1 MRRLSFLCPIF
12 LLAACAGGTTT
23 PDPSSP
29 RAHPPQDPKEERR
42 SAAAVGERPPPFSVP
57 SLTTGGKVTVRAGQ
71 VTLVFFWATWNEPCK
86 KSFPTLQELYVKYHA
101 RGFEIAALSV
111 DDESEGC
118 AETNGWG
125 DTCLRRGNIVADAA
139 KSWGAKFP
147 VGWDGG
153 HVIASAWRPAHMPT
167 FYILD
172 RRGIVRHVHGGWHD
186 GEQAT
191 VDAEVLALL

>member
-1 MRRLSFLCPIF
+1 MRRLSLLGPIF
-12 LLAACAGGTTT
+12 LLAACASGTTT
-23 PDPSSP
+23 PDASSP
-29 RAHPPQDPKEERR
+29 GALHPQDPKEERP
-42 SAAAVGERPPPFSVP
+42 SAAVGERAPPFSVA
-57 SLTTGGKVTVRAGQ
+57 SLTTGGKVTVPAGQ

-86 KSFPTLQELYVKYHA
+86 KSFPRLQELYVKYHA
-101 RGFEIAALSV
+101 RGLEIAALSV

-153 HVIASAWRPAHMPT
+153 HAIASQWRPSHMPT

-186 GEQAT
+186 GEEAT

>member
-1 MRRLSFLCPIF
+1 MRRLSFLGPV
-12 LLAACAGGTTT
+12 LLLVACARGTRT
-23 PDPSSP
+23 PDPAS
-29 RAHPPQDPKEERR
+29 RHPLHPEDPKAERP
-42 SAAAVGERPPPFSVP
+42 SEAAVGERAPPFSVA
-57 SLTTGGKVTVRAGQ
+57 SLTTGGKVTVPAGQ

-86 KSFPTLQELYVKYHA
+86 KSFPQLQELYVKYHA
-101 RGFEIAALSV
+101 RGLEIAALSV

-139 KSWGAKFP
+139 RSWGAKFP
-147 VGWDGG
+147 VGWDRG
-153 HVIASAWRPAHMPT
+153 HAIASQWRPAHMPT

-172 RRGIVRHVHGGWHD
+172 RHGIVRHVHGGWHD
-186 GEQAT
+186 GEEAT

>member
-1 MRRLSFLCPIF
+1 MRRLSFLGPI
-12 LLAACAGGTTT
+12 LLLVACARGART
-23 PDPSSP
+23 PDPAS
-29 RAHPPQDPKEERR
+29 RHPLHPEDPKAERP
-42 SAAAVGERPPPFSVP
+42 SEAAVGERAPPFSVA
-57 SLTTGGKVTVRAGQ
+57 SLTTDGNVTIPAGQ

-86 KSFPTLQELYVKYHA
+86 KSFPQLQQLYVKYHA
-101 RGFEIAALSV
+101 RGLEIAALSV

-139 KSWGAKFP
+139 RTWGAKFH
-147 VGWDGG
+147 VGWDRG
-153 HVIASAWRPAHMPT
+153 HAIASQWRPSHMPT

-172 RRGIVRHVHGGWHD
+172 RNGIVRHVHGGWHD
-186 GEQAT
+186 GEEAT

>member
-12 LLAACAGGTTT
+12 LVAACAAGTTT
-23 PDPSSP
+23 PDPAAP
-29 RAHPPQDPKEERR
+29 RARHPQDPKEERP
-42 SAAAVGERPPPFSVP
+42 SGAAIGERPPPFSVA
-57 SLTTGGKVTVRAGQ
+57 SLTTGGKVSVPAGQ

-86 KSFPTLQELYVKYHA
+86 KSFPKLQELYAKYHA

-139 KSWGAKFP
+139 KSWNAKFP
-147 VGWDGG
+147 VGWDSG
-153 HVIASAWRPAHMPT
+153 HVIASVWRPAHMPT

-172 RRGIVRHVHGGWHD
+172 RSGIVRHVHGGWHD
-186 GEQAT
+186 GEEAT